1 METEGK
7 LSILRYGRARFYVN
21 LSIWKC
27 DKALDFKESHRNPR
41 AKLIHFV
48 FFYLF
53 IYFIMFANTFDHL
66 TILLLLLYN
75 KTIT

>member
-48 FFYLF
+48 FFLF
-53 IYFIMFANTFDHL
+53 IYLF
-66 TILLLLLYN
+66 YYVC
-75 KTIT
+75 